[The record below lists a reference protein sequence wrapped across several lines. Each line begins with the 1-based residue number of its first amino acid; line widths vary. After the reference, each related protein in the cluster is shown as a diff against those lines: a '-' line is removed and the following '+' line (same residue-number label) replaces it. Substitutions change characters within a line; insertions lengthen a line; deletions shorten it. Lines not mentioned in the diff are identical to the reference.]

1 MYFFFAKYFFLS
13 LLYDYSKLL
22 LEKEGEAMK
31 YILSDILKQARID
44 KGLSQEILA
53 ERLFVT
59 KSAVSNWEQGIRIP
73 DTVTLAKIADCLDLD
88 IALLVNATIGQNKT
102 PNVIMVDDEKII
114 LNGGI
119 PIIKSVLPGANIEGF
134 IKPSEAIEYAKHNKV
149 DLAFLDI
156 EMGMTSGLD
165 VCREFLDYNP
175 KTNVIYLTAYSDY
188 ALDAWSTGASGF
200 MTKPLTADG
209 VREQLAKLRY
219 PLIAGGVTE

>member
-1 MYFFFAKYFFLS
+1 MYFFSKYFFLS
-13 LLYDYSKLL
+13 LSGDYSKLL
-22 LEKEGEAMK
+22 LEKEGAAMK
-31 YILSDILKQARID
+31 YKILSDILKQARID

-59 KSAVSNWEQGIRIP
+59 KSAISNWEQGNRIP
-73 DTVTLAKIADCLDLD
+73 DILMLAKIADCLDLD
-88 IALLVNATIGQNKT
+88 ITLLVNATTGQNKT

-119 PIIKSVLPGANIEGF
+119 PILKSVLPDASIEGF
-134 IKPSEAIEYAKHNKV
+134 TKPSEAIEYAKSHRV

-175 KTNVIYLTAYSDY
+175 KTNVIFLTAYSDY
-188 ALDAWSTGASGF
+188 SLDAWSTGASGF

-209 VREQLAKLRY
+209 VKEQLKKLRY
-219 PLIAGGVTE
+219 PIITKGVSE

>member
-1 MYFFFAKYFFLS
+1 
-13 LLYDYSKLL
+13 
-22 LEKEGEAMK
+22 MK

-119 PIIKSVLPGANIEGF
+119 PIIKSVLPSANIEGF
-134 IKPSEAIEYAKHNKV
+134 IKPSEAIEYAKSHKV

-165 VCREFLDYNP
+165 VCGALLESNP
-175 KTNVIYLTAYSDY
+175 KTNVIYLTAYTDY

-200 MTKPLTADG
+200 MLKPLTADG

>member
-1 MYFFFAKYFFLS
+1 MNSNF
-13 LLYDYSKLL
+13 SK
-22 LEKEGEAMK
+22 
-31 YILSDILKQARID
+31 ILKQKRTSMGI
-44 KGLSQEILA
+44 SQEMLA
-53 ERLFVT
+53 QKLFVT
-59 KSAVSNWEQGIRIP
+59 KSTVARWESGTRIP
-73 DTVTLAKIADCLDLD
+73 DITMISKIVDCLNIDVSVLINTAADGNITPD
-88 IALLVNATIGQNKT
+88 II
-102 PNVIMVDDEKII
+102 IVDDERII

-134 IKPSEAIEYAKHNKV
+134 IKPSEAIEYAKSHKV

-165 VCREFLDYNP
+165 VCGALLESNP
-175 KTNVIYLTAYSDY
+175 KTNVIYLTAYTDY

-200 MTKPLTADG
+200 MLKPLTADG

>member
-1 MYFFFAKYFFLS
+1 
-13 LLYDYSKLL
+13 
-22 LEKEGEAMK
+22 MK
-31 YILSDILKQARID
+31 NAFSQMIKQKRIEM
-44 KGLSQEILA
+44 GLSQEILA
-53 ERLFVT
+53 SKLFVT
-59 KSAVSNWEQGIRIP
+59 KSAVAHWEKGNRMP
-73 DTVTLAKIADCLDLD
+73 DATMLIKIADCLDID
-88 IALLVNATIGQNKT
+88 VALLINAASQGSAA

-119 PIIKSVLPGANIEGF
+119 PILKSVLPDASIEGF
-134 IKPSEAIEYAKHNKV
+134 TKPSEAIEYTKSHKV

-165 VCREFLDYNP
+165 VCREILECNP
-175 KTNVIYLTAYSDY
+175 KTNVIYLTAYADY

-219 PLIAGGVTE
+219 PFIMGGVSE